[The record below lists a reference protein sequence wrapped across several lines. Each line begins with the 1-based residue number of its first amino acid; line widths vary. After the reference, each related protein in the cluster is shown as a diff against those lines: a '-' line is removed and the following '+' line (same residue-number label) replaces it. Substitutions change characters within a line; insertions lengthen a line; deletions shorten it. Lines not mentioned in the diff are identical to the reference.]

1 MFQHPVAIWKD
12 FHRVG
17 QRVPLI
23 GNVSPHGRPGPEALM
38 ILEYLIILSF
48 VYYSYNDG
56 CIGIIHSEIHPM
68 LHDAIAPFQL
78 FGGLKMSSMFS

>member
-1 MFQHPVAIWKD
+1 MNFLFDCFDICLLYLFCLLYRSLAASSSHDVFQHPVAIWKD

-38 ILEYLIILSF
+38 ILEYLIPSGELT
-48 VYYSYNDG
+48 
-56 CIGIIHSEIHPM
+56 
-68 LHDAIAPFQL
+68 
-78 FGGLKMSSMFS
+78 